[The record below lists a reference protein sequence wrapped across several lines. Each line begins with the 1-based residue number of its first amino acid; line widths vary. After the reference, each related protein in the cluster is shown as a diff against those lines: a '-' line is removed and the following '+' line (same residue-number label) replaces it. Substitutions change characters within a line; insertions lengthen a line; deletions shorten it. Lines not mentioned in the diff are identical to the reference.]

1 MIAGVGLPLRGRAG
15 CPAVSVPCFRPAGGY
30 GLAGG
35 SARRKMEVTAPP
47 YPPLSNL
54 PVHDADVH
62 DLGLLVKAHHP
73 LVFVDG
79 YDQGAITSLLGAVAR
94 EQNLPLYV
102 WTAHDGLVR
111 QGGPGDG
118 AVYKTDKPAACLA
131 HLRSADQEA
140 LFLLSGFESY
150 LTEPDIQ
157 SRIIELHDRFM
168 RHRGAIVLAGDP
180 TKLPAALS
188 GLFTVL
194 HPRTPTREAYHAFVS
209 EVLGDVRQ
217 RMPVTIDLT
226 PRDVSELIEHL
237 YGLPFH
243 EVRKIITQAVVQD
256 GRLDQSDLS
265 SVLDAKRRII
275 ERLGTL
281 EFIPVVAGSTQLAG
295 LSKLKSWLEKR
306 RMAFVEPARARSLGL
321 PPPRGL
327 LLTGVQ
333 GCGKS
338 LAARAVSAAFGLP
351 LLRMDPGSL
360 YRKYF
365 GESEANMRTAL
376 RTAERVAPCI
386 LWIDEIEKAFGRGDS
401 DGGTAHRILGTFLT
415 WLQEKRGTVFV
426 MATAND
432 ISDLPPEL
440 LRKGRFDEIFF
451 VDLPSHEVR
460 EHIFALHLAA
470 RRLDP
475 STFDIPAL
483 ASAALGFSGAEIE
496 QAVVSGLY
504 SGLALDRPLDT
515 ELLLHELK
523 GTQPLSV
530 TMAEK
535 VEALRT
541 WARERAVFV
550 D

>member
-1 MIAGVGLPLRGRAG
+1 MNEPGRAG
-15 CPAVSVPCFRPAGGY
+15 SE
-30 GLAGG
+30 L
-35 SARRKMEVTAPP
+35 
-47 YPPLSNL
+47 PLSNL

-62 DLGLLVKAHHP
+62 DLGLLVKAHHS

-79 YDQGAITSLLGAVAR
+79 YDQAAIVSLLGAVAR
-94 EQNLPLYV
+94 SQNLPLFV

-111 QGGPGDG
+111 QGTGDG
-118 AVYKTDKPAACLA
+118 AIYKTDKPAACLS

-140 LFLLSGFESY
+140 VVFLSGFESY
-150 LTEPDIQ
+150 LGEPDIQ
-157 SRIIELHDRFM
+157 SRLIELHDRFLK
-168 RHRGAIVLAGDP
+168 HRATIVLAGDP
-180 TKLPAALS
+180 SRLPTAIA

-194 HPRTPTREAYHAFVS
+194 HPRTPTREAYHGYVG
-209 EVLGDVRQ
+209 EVLAEVKK
-217 RMPVTIDLT
+217 RMSVTVELT

-237 YGLPFH
+237 YGLPLH

-265 SVLDAKRRII
+265 AVLDAKRRII

-281 EFIPVVAGSTQLAG
+281 EFIPVTAGSSQLAG
-295 LSKLKSWLEKR
+295 LSKLKAWLEKR
-306 RMAFVEPARARSLGL
+306 RLAFAEPARARSLGL

-386 LWIDEIEKAFGRGDS
+386 LWIDEIEKAFGKGGDS
-401 DGGTAHRILGTFLT
+401 DGGTAHRILGSFLT
-415 WLQEKRGTVFV
+415 WLQEKSETVFV

-451 VDLPSHEVR
+451 VDLPNHEVR
-460 EHIFALHLAA
+460 GHIFALHLAA

-475 STFDIPAL
+475 SSFDLEAL

-504 SGLALDRPLDT
+504 SSLSLDRSLDT
-515 ELLLHELK
+515 ALLLREVE

-541 WARERAVFV
+541 WARDRAVFV

>member
-1 MIAGVGLPLRGRAG
+1 LE
-15 CPAVSVPCFRPAGGY
+15 
-30 GLAGG
+30 
-35 SARRKMEVTAPP
+35 RRLTNP
-47 YPPLSNL
+47 

-62 DLGLLVKAHHP
+62 DLGLLVRSHHP

-79 YDQGAITSLLGAVAR
+79 YDYAGIVSLLGAVAR
-94 EQNLPLYV
+94 NQDLPLSV

-111 QGGPGDG
+111 QGGGDA
-118 AVYKTDKPAACLA
+118 AVYKTEKPSQALA
-131 HLRSADQEA
+131 HLKSADQEA
-140 LFLLSGFESY
+140 ITFLSGFETY

-157 SRIIELHDRFM
+157 SRLVELHERFL
-168 RHRGAIVLAGDP
+168 RHRAVIVLGGDP
-180 TKLPAALS
+180 TRLPATVAN
-188 GLFTVL
+188 LFTVL
-194 HPRTPTREAYHAFVS
+194 HLRTPTREAYHGYVG
-209 EVLGDVRQ
+209 EVLAELKR
-217 RMPVTIDLT
+217 RMTVVVDLT

-237 YGLPFH
+237 YGMPFH
-243 EVRKIITQAVVQD
+243 EVRKIVTQAVVAN
-256 GRLDQSDLS
+256 GRLDQGDLAT
-265 SVLDAKRRII
+265 VLDAKRRII

-281 EFIPVVAGSTQLAG
+281 EFIPVASGSAQLAG
-295 LSKLKSWLEKR
+295 LTKLKTWLEKR
-306 RMAFVEPARARSLGL
+306 RLAFVEPARARALAL

-338 LAARAVSAAFGLP
+338 LAARSVSAAFGLP
-351 LLRMDPGSL
+351 LLRMDPGSM

-386 LWIDEIEKAFGRGDS
+386 LWIDEIEKAFGRGGDS
-401 DGGTAHRILGTFLT
+401 DGGTAHRILGSFLT
-415 WLQEKRGTVFV
+415 WLQEKDETVFV

-451 VDLPSHEVR
+451 VDLPNHEVR
-460 EHIFALHLAA
+460 GHIFALHLAA
-470 RRLDP
+470 RRQDP
-475 STFDIPAL
+475 ASFDLGLL
-483 ASAALGFSGAEIE
+483 AAKTEGFSGAEIE
-496 QAVVSGLY
+496 QAIVSATY
-504 SGLALDRPLDT
+504 SGLSSSRPLDT
-515 ELLLHELK
+515 ELLLIEVQ

-535 VEALRT
+535 VDALRT
-541 WARERAVFV
+541 WARGRAVFV

>member
-1 MIAGVGLPLRGRAG
+1 MELRPG
-15 CPAVSVPCFRPAGGY
+15 P
-30 GLAGG
+30 
-35 SARRKMEVTAPP
+35 RR
-47 YPPLSNL
+47 PLSNL

-73 LVFVDG
+73 LVFIDG
-79 YDQGAITSLLGAVAR
+79 YDQGAIVSLLGAVAR
-94 EQNLPLYV
+94 SQNLPLFV

-118 AVYKTDKPAACLA
+118 AIYKTEKPAACLA
-131 HLRSADQEA
+131 HLKSADQEA
-140 LFLLSGFESY
+140 IVFLSGFESY
-150 LTEPDIQ
+150 LGEPDIQ
-157 SRIIELHDRFM
+157 SRLVELHDRFLKQ
-168 RHRGAIVLAGDP
+168 RATICLAGDP
-180 TKLPAALS
+180 TKLPAALA

-194 HPRTPTREAYHAFVS
+194 HPRTPTREAYHAYV
-209 EVLGDVRQ
+209 GDVLADVKR

-256 GRLDQSDLS
+256 GRLDQGDLS
-265 SVLDAKRRII
+265 AVLDAKRRII

-281 EFIPVVAGSTQLAG
+281 EFIPVVAGSAQLAG

-306 RMAFVEPARARSLGL
+306 RMAFVEPAQARSLGL
-321 PPPRGL
+321 PAPRGL

-338 LAARAVSAAFGLP
+338 LAARSVSAAFGLP

-376 RTAERVAPCI
+376 RTAEGVAPCI
-386 LWIDEIEKAFGRGDS
+386 LWIDEIEKAFGRGGDS
-401 DGGTAHRILGTFLT
+401 DGGTAHRILGSFLT
-415 WLQEKRGTVFV
+415 WLQEKSETVFV

-475 STFDIPAL
+475 SKFDLEAL
-483 ASAALGFSGAEIE
+483 SAGALGFSGAEIE

-504 SGLALDRPLDT
+504 SGLSLNRPLDT
-515 ELLLHELK
+515 ELLLREIEA
-523 GTQPLSV
+523 TQPLSV

-535 VEALRT
+535 VEALRA

>member
-1 MIAGVGLPLRGRAG
+1 L
-15 CPAVSVPCFRPAGGY
+15 
-30 GLAGG
+30 
-35 SARRKMEVTAPP
+35 TT
-47 YPPLSNL
+47 L
-54 PVHDADVH
+54 PVHDADVA
-62 DLGLLVKAHHP
+62 DLSLLVRSHHS
-73 LVFVDG
+73 LIFVDG
-79 YDQGAITSLLGAVAR
+79 HEQGAILSLLGAAAR
-94 EQNLPLYV
+94 SQELPLYV

-111 QGGPGDG
+111 QG
-118 AVYKTDKPAACLA
+118 ASEAATYKTDKPSACLA
-131 HLRSADQEA
+131 HLKSADQEA
-140 LFLLSGFESY
+140 ITFLTGFESY
-150 LTEPDIQ
+150 LAEPDIQ
-157 SRIIELHDRFM
+157 SRLIELHDRFL
-168 RHRGAIVLAGDP
+168 RRRGAIVLSGDP
-180 TKLPAALS
+180 SRLPAAMA

-194 HPRTPTREAYHAFVS
+194 HPRTPTREAYHAYVS
-209 EVLGDVRQ
+209 EVLAEIKK
-217 RMPVTIDLT
+217 RMPLAIALT

-243 EVRKIITQAVVQD
+243 EVRKIVTQAVVQD
-256 GRLDQSDLS
+256 GRLDQDDLGA
-265 SVLDAKRRII
+265 VLDAKRRII

-281 EFIPVVAGSTQLAG
+281 EFIPVSAGSAQLAG
-295 LSKLKSWLEKR
+295 LAKLKTWLEKR
-306 RMAFVEPARARSLGL
+306 RMAFAEPARARALGL

-338 LAARAVSAAFGLP
+338 LAARSVSAAFNLP
-351 LLRMDPGSL
+351 LLRLDPGSL

-386 LWIDEIEKAFGRGDS
+386 LWIDEIEKAFGRGGDS
-401 DGGTAHRILGTFLT
+401 DGGTAHRILGSFLT
-415 WLQEKRGTVFV
+415 WLQEKNETVFV
-426 MATAND
+426 IATAND

-460 EHIFALHLAA
+460 GHIFALHLAS
-470 RRLDP
+470 RHQDP
-475 STFDIPAL
+475 SRFDVETL
-483 ASAALGFSGAEIE
+483 ASASIGFSGAEIE

-504 SGLALDRPLDT
+504 SALSLNQPLDT
-515 ELLLHELK
+515 EVLLRELE

-535 VEALRT
+535 VQALRD
-541 WARERAVFV
+541 WAQNRAVPV